1 MTLARR
7 IYSSNKALKHQQR
20 PKSYS
25 EAGKQYTSLI
35 PPNNNN
41 NTKKSSQLERAKI
54 QSSSQD
60 EP

>member
-41 NTKKSSQLERAKI
+41 TKKSSQLERPKI
-54 QSSSQD
+54 QSSFQD